1 MFRRSETCDS
11 TSGNKTTS
19 DQPMEGTIYE
29 NSSAPT
35 AFFVFLY
42 EFRELIKK
50 SCLRN
55 LTQVEICR
63 SAGRRWRQMSS
74 EDKEPYTIWARR
86 NRAKRRNTMR
96 TRRVSMKRFR
106 RALFFQPSGLRSK
119 KTHFYRIKDYA
130 KFDRKF
136 NDP

>member
-1 MFRRSETCDS
+1 MFRRSKTCDS

-19 DQPMEGTIYE
+19 DQPMKEEEIYE
-29 NSSAPT
+29 NTKAPT

-55 LTQVEICR
+55 LPQVEICR

-74 EDKEPYTIWARR
+74 EDKEPYTLWARR
-86 NRAKRRNTMR
+86 NRNKKRNTMR
-96 TRRVSMKRFR
+96 TRRVTSR
-106 RALFFQPSGLRSK
+106 RQRSSHARSTFSCK
-119 KTHFYRIKDYA
+119 
-130 KFDRKF
+130 
-136 NDP
+136 